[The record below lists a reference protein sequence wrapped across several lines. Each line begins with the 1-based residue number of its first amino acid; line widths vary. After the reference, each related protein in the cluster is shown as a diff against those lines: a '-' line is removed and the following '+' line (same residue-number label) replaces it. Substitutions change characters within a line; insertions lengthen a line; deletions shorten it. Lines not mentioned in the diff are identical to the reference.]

1 NTKMPTAEGKPL
13 TLAGLGGSRAP
24 ENRIVHGISGTT
36 FYNLDA
42 GQQQAARRGAS
53 LSAKS
58 MPMGIVPNDR
68 AYRRILYLQ
77 HVMTRQDGLLVW
89 QKFPSYRLAANAM
102 LAISGAG
109 FLYSLGLCAS
119 MAIPKKN

>member
-1 NTKMPTAEGKPL
+1 MVANSLKQPL
-13 TLAGLGGSRAP
+13 P
-24 ENRIVHGISGTT
+24 K
-36 FYNLDA
+36 
-42 GQQQAARRGAS
+42 Q
-53 LSAKS
+53 
-58 MPMGIVPNDR
+58 PMGIVPNDR

-89 QKFPSYRLAANAM
+89 QKFPSYRFAANAM